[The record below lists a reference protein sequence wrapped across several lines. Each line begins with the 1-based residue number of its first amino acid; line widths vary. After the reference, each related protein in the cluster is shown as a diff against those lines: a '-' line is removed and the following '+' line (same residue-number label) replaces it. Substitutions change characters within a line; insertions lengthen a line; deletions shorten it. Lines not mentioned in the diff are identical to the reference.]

1 MGKKPRE
8 KKQRKKMPP
17 TNPTRRHALLAG
29 LTLSL
34 CLALAAYAQ
43 LRVRPEQV
51 VNLKLNPAQVELTN
65 GKPASLTLLAKIMK
79 GYHINS
85 NKPLE
90 EYLLFCIGPILG
102 ATLMMAATRDSLAQ
116 GVFLL
121 MIYSAGLAIPFLIT
135 SFTLDRFMSFYKNF
149 RRYMQWVE
157 RGAGVLLIA
166 VGFLIFFNRF
176 TLVSNYLSFLNDLVL
191 WLENV
196 VT

>member
-34 CLALAAYAQ
+34 CLALAASAQ
-43 LRVRPEQV
+43 FRVRPEQV

-90 EYLLFCIGPILG
+90 EYLIPTRVELNSDLFEIKEKFPKGELKSFSFSEVKLSVYEGTLRLPLELRAKKTATKG
-102 ATLMMAATRDSLAQ
+102 AHTLKLTFHYQACNDRICLRPAKKEAALA
-116 GVFLL
+116 V
-121 MIYSAGLAIPFLIT
+121 IV
-135 SFTLDRFMSFYKNF
+135 K
-149 RRYMQWVE
+149 
-157 RGAGVLLIA
+157 
-166 VGFLIFFNRF
+166 
-176 TLVSNYLSFLNDLVL
+176 
-191 WLENV
+191 
-196 VT
+196 